1 MSKNRVLFSERCRTL
16 AEECREKARSFHDDK
31 QRVRMLDLAA
41 DYERKSAQAAKLE
54 ESLQEPI
61 VEAPSL
67 IPQIAEAFITRL
79 RTDRRD
85 QPNTGCKEQTK
96 IDRKNRRQ
104 PSKKSRKPGASR
116 RKRKTAS

>member
-1 MSKNRVLFSERCRTL
+1 MPKRNRVLFSERCRSL
-16 AEECREKARSFHDDK
+16 AEECRIKARSFHDDK
-31 QRVRMLDLAA
+31 QRSRMLDLAA

-79 RTDRRD
+79 RTDR
-85 QPNTGCKEQTK
+85 KEQPQATYTDQAQT
-96 IDRKNRRQ
+96 DRK
-104 PSKKSRKPGASR
+104 PSKKSRKPGAPR